1 MAKRLNDTAG
11 FASPRAARSGN
22 ESKSYSIRAI
32 ENGFVCS
39 ETLCSDDKYE
49 SREYFS
55 ATKPKVEM
63 KNDSSEQSG
72 SILAKAIKSMD

>member
-1 MAKRLNDTAG
+1 MARRLNDTAG
-11 FASPRAARSGN
+11 LAGPRPSRSGN
-22 ESKSYSIRAI
+22 ESKSFSIRAI

-39 ETLCSDDKYE
+39 ESICSDDKYE

-63 KNDSSEQSG
+63 TNDSSETSG